1 MSDMCYF
8 ELVDFYRW
16 FEKIMFKILK
26 IKFVVDFLKKILDEF
41 FEIVLYLIFGK
52 VFFDWDERELGVG
65 EKFLIKVVFMVM
77 GVFEKEIEDFVRDI
91 GDLGESVVLVIKK
104 KKQKSFFLQL
114 FMIKC
119 VYDIFVKIVEV

>member
-104 KKQKSFFLQL
+104 KK
-114 FMIKC
+114 
-119 VYDIFVKIVEV
+119 